1 MKRIIIA
8 TLLVVQILSIG
19 IPLTIGSERCMIT
32 YSIGDSETIKLD
44 MNLPEVDG
52 QIPTE
57 TYVISW
63 RNT

>member
-8 TLLVVQILSIG
+8 ALLTVQILSIG
-19 IPLTIGSERCMIT
+19 IPLIIGKERCMIT

-44 MNLPEVDG
+44 MNFPEVAG

-57 TYVISW
+57 AYVVSW